1 LNGHGRIEETVSRD
15 DVSRGARFFE
25 DADCRLGDRVVCND
39 VVVAREKDA
48 GLGAVEN
55 MISRDT
61 RLIALNANTI
71 ENACGEGFVA
81 VDRNIIPVK
90 EDIDLAGAS
99 SVAGDL
105 HAVGLGDENVGG
117 DGGAG
122 RNVGARGP
130 DSSPLI

>member
-1 LNGHGRIEETVSRD
+1 MEETVSRD

-39 VVVAREKDA
+39 IIVAREKDA

-61 RLIALNANTI
+61 RLTALNANTI
-71 ENACGEGFVA
+71 ENACGEGFVS
-81 VDRNIIPVK
+81 VDPTIVPVE
-90 EDIDLAGAS
+90 EDIDLADAS
-99 SVAGDL
+99 SLAGDL
-105 HAVGLGDENVGG
+105 HAVGLADENVGG

-122 RNVGARGP
+122 GNVSVRGP

>member
-1 LNGHGRIEETVSRD
+1 MTLLLPERN
-15 DVSRGARFFE
+15 
-25 DADCRLGDRVVCND
+25 
-39 VVVAREKDA
+39 A
-48 GLGAVEN
+48 GLGAIEN

-81 VDRNIIPVK
+81 VDRTIVPVK
-90 EDIDLAGAS
+90 EDIDLADAS

-122 RNVGARGP
+122 GNVGARGP